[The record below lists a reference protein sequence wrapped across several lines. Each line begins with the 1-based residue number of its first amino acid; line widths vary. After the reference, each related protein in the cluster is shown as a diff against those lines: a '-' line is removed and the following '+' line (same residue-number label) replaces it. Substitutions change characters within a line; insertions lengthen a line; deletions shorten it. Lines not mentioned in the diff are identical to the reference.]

1 MLPVRKHVSNQRGFG
16 LIVIAMCF
24 TVLVG
29 MLGMTVDLGHMFI
42 VKNELQAFA
51 DASALAGCRWLDGTA
66 SGVRTANSV
75 AVLGPLGASKPNG
88 YDFGTTKVDSAAVTT
103 MYARAFAGPWVDYG
117 AASSAPPNT
126 FRFQKVSVS
135 VKVPMYFLGVVGAGA
150 TQTVT
155 ASAVAGE
162 VPVSSPTGGLEPF
175 VLEAPDPASPPD
187 YGLVSGQEYPLEGF
201 VDLGQGKQES
211 ALRSAIVYTVF
222 PASPI
227 VPGTTR
233 LDAVPGN
240 RGSILSALAER
251 SGQDTDQ
258 KSTTWLAYKQAAR
271 GNGRRI
277 ITAPVSGSPVIG
289 FANFLLGPSSTIGG
303 GAGPV
308 LAAYLGPASLNGV
321 AAPGGKGTQI
331 YKVVLVQ

>member
-1 MLPVRKHVSNQRGFG
+1 MLPVRKHVSRRGFS

-24 TVLVG
+24 TVLLG

-75 AVLGPLGASKPNG
+75 AALGPLGASKPNS
-88 YDFGTTKVDSAAVTT
+88 YDFGTTKVDSAAVATL
-103 MYARAFAGPWVDYG
+103 YASAFAGPWVDSS
-117 AASSAPPNT
+117 AASSAAPNT
-126 FRFQKVSVS
+126 FRFLKVSVS
-135 VKVPMYFLGVVGAGA
+135 VSVPMYFLGLVGAGA

-155 ASAVAGE
+155 AAAVAGE
-162 VPVSSPTGGLEPF
+162 VPVSSPAGGLAPF
-175 VLEAPDPASPPD
+175 VLDAPDPTQPPD
-187 YGLVSGQEYPLEGF
+187 YGLVSGQEYPLEGY
-201 VDLGQGKQES
+201 VDLGQGSLES
-211 ALRSAIVYTVF
+211 ALRPAIVYTVF
-222 PASPI
+222 PAAPM

-233 LDAVPGN
+233 LDGVPGN
-240 RGSILSALAER
+240 SGSILSALAER

-258 KSTTWLAYKQAAR
+258 TSTTWLAYKQAFK

-277 ITAPVSGSPVIG
+277 ISVPVGGSPVAG
-289 FANFLLGPSSTIGG
+289 FGNFLLGPVTMIASSS
-303 GAGPV
+303 GAIS
-308 LAAYLGPASLNGV
+308 AAYIGPASLNGV

-331 YKVVLVQ
+331 HRVVLVQ